1 MFNFAQIK
9 NNLTIAYNHPSGFLK
24 GALFQALYSGA
35 ESVARILAKSVI
47 HMARGVYDISCDL
60 AKVAVNLFKSEDN
73 QASDKQDSTC
83 KKHHSANS
91 SEKADVKNKS
101 EEVNVKKNTLENFKN
116 SVIKIWN
123 EKDPTYLGKFSKHSE
138 CYPAAK
144 IVVDAAST
152 LQGIVQA
159 VGEEVLDIPAKVSKS
174 MEAGLSSAYLEGI
187 IPVKY
192 EVTHVED
199 GFLSID
205 YLQHHDIEMA
215 VLGNSAAAAA

>member
-9 NNLTIAYNHPSGFLK
+9 NNFTIAYNHPLGFLK
-24 GALFQALYSGA
+24 GAVPQALYSGA
-35 ESVARILAKSVI
+35 ESVARIVAKSVI
-47 HMARGVYDISCDL
+47 HMARGLYDISCDL

-73 QASDKQDSTC
+73 QAADKQDAAC
-83 KKHHSANS
+83 KKQHSANP

-101 EEVNVKKNTLENFKN
+101 EEANVKSTLEKLKDF
-116 SVIKIWN
+116 VVDTWN
-123 EKDPTYLGKFSKHSE
+123 QKDDTYLGKFSKHSE

-159 VGEEVLDIPAKVSKS
+159 VGEEVLDTPAKVSKS

-187 IPVKY
+187 TPVKY

-205 YLQHHDIEMA
+205 LQHDDIEMA
-215 VLGNSAAAAA
+215 VLGNVAAAA

>member
-9 NNLTIAYNHPSGFLK
+9 NNFTIAYNQPLGFFK
-24 GALFQALYSGA
+24 GALSQTLYNSA
-35 ESVARILAKSVI
+35 ESVARIVAKSVI

-73 QASDKQDSTC
+73 QASTKQDAAC
-83 KKHHSANS
+83 KKQHSANP

-101 EEVNVKKNTLENFKN
+101 EEANVKSTLEKL
-116 SVIKIWN
+116 
-123 EKDPTYLGKFSKHSE
+123 KDFVVDTWHQKDDTYLGKFSKHSE

-159 VGEEVLDIPAKVSKS
+159 VGEEVLDTPTKISKS
-174 MEAGLSSAYLEGI
+174 MEAGLSSAYAEGI
-187 IPVKY
+187 TPVKY
-192 EVTHVED
+192 AVTHVED

-205 YLQHHDIEMA
+205 IQHNDEVEMA
-215 VLGNSAAAAA
+215 GNIAAAAA